1 SLPPSLAADFAY
13 EHLPDRSCT
22 VEVLESKSQYTVKR
36 VLVPAVAEGSETNRW
51 IELDYYDL
59 AGKAKTPVIM
69 VLPMLGGGYA
79 LERHFANYFASRG
92 YAAVIVRRDNRAASA
107 RVEDLNGLFRD
118 MVIDHKQVI
127 DWMETQEDLDCS
139 RIGIFGVSMGGIKGA
154 LLLPLEKRVCAA
166 ALGLAGGD
174 LPYILTHT

>member
-1 SLPPSLAADFAY
+1 MKSGSAKIGTWIALGSMLVVGCSHVSLRSGRTHATSLPPSLAADFAY

-107 RVEDLNGLFRD
+107 RVEDLNG
-118 MVIDHKQVI
+118 
-127 DWMETQEDLDCS
+127 
-139 RIGIFGVSMGGIKGA
+139 
-154 LLLPLEKRVCAA
+154 
-166 ALGLAGGD
+166 
-174 LPYILTHT
+174 